1 LAEAEERLEQQRVEQ
16 PEERLVQQLARLLP
30 AQKIYLK
37 FDTEGLA
44 FSVREAW
51 LQFD

>member
-1 LAEAEERLEQQRVEQ
+1 VQERAEQ
-16 PEERLVQQLARLLP
+16 PEQRLGQRVVQQLARLLP

-37 FDTEGLA
+37 FDTEDLA